1 MKPSENIKSEYMTDD
16 EIVELYWQREE
27 KAIEYTDKK
36 YGRYLYTIAYN
47 IVHNR
52 PDCEE
57 CLNDTYLGTW
67 NCIPPTRPKSFQA
80 FVSKIMR
87 NVAVIKFRK
96 NNAEKRIPSS
106 MLVSLEELED
116 SIAYSSTMDEEYAVR
131 ELTRLLNEYLR
142 GLSDREAT
150 IFISR
155 YYYADTLQDLAE
167 MLGVSERTVSR
178 ILLKL
183 RQDLKKLLDKEG
195 YGRA

>member
-1 MKPSENIKSEYMTDD
+1 MSDD
-16 EIVELYWQREE
+16 KIVELYWRREE
-27 KAIEYTDKK
+27 KAIEYTDEK

-80 FVSKIMR
+80 FISKIMR
-87 NVAVIKFRK
+87 NVAVNKFRR
-96 NNAEKRIPSS
+96 NNADKRIPSS
-106 MLVSLEELED
+106 MTVSLEEMED
-116 SIAYSSTMDEEYAVR
+116 CVAYNSSVDEEYAIR
-131 ELTRLLNEYLR
+131 ELTRILNKYLSE
-142 GLSDREAT
+142 LPEREAT

-155 YYYADTLQDLAE
+155 YYYSDSLEELSE

-183 RQDLKKLLDKEG
+183 RQDLKQLLDEEG
-195 YGRA
+195 YGRE

>member
-1 MKPSENIKSEYMTDD
+1 MESSKNINSEYLSD
-16 EIVELYWQREE
+16 EKIVELYWQREE
-27 KAIEYTDKK
+27 KAIEYTDEK

-80 FVSKIMR
+80 FISKIMR

-96 NNAEKRIPSS
+96 NNADKRIPSS
-106 MLVSLEELED
+106 MIVSLEEID
-116 SIAYSSTMDEEYAVR
+116 DCIAYNPSVEEEYAVK
-131 ELTRLLNEYLR
+131 ELSRILNKYLR
-142 GLSDREAT
+142 GLSDRDVA

-155 YYYADTLQDLAE
+155 YYYADTLAELAE
-167 MLGVSERTVSR
+167 MLCVSERTVSR

-183 RQDLKKLLDKEG
+183 RQNLKTFLEEEG
-195 YGRA
+195 YGRE

>member
-1 MKPSENIKSEYMTDD
+1 MKSSENTKSEYMSDD
-16 EIVELYWQREE
+16 NIVELYWQREE
-27 KAIEYTDKK
+27 KAIEYTDAK

-80 FVSKIMR
+80 FISKIMR
-87 NVAVIKFRK
+87 NVAVNKFRR
-96 NNAEKRIPSS
+96 NNADKRIPSS
-106 MLVSLEELED
+106 MTVSLEEMD
-116 SIAYSSTMDEEYAVR
+116 DCVAYSPSVDEEYAIK
-131 ELTRLLNEYLR
+131 ELTRILNKYLS
-142 GLSDREAT
+142 GLPERDAT

-155 YYYADTLQDLAE
+155 YYYSDSLEELAE

-178 ILLKL
+178 MLAKL
-183 RQDLKKLLDKEG
+183 RQDLKQLLDEEG
-195 YGRA
+195 YGQ